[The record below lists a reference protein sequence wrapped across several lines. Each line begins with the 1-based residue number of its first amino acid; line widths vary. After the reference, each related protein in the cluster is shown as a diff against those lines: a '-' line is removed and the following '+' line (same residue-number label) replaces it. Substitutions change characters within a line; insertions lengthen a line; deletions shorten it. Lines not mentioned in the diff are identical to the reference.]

1 MLQKS
6 NAQKF
11 VHKNIYKLILFLSNM
26 NIEILEQD
34 KNNLVLKIDNITIAE
49 ILRVYLN
56 KQGIEFAA
64 WRREH
69 PTKPV
74 IFKIKNSDKAIKK
87 EISDAISEIKKDL
100 TKFSLK

>member
-1 MLQKS
+1 
-6 NAQKF
+6 
-11 VHKNIYKLILFLSNM
+11 M

-34 KNNLVLKIDNITIAE
+34 KNNLELKIDNITIAE

-69 PTKPV
+69 PTKPI
-74 IFKIKNSDKAIKK
+74 IFKIKSSDKTVKK
-87 EISDAISEIKKDL
+87 EISDAITSIKKDL
-100 TKFSLK
+100 NKFSLK